1 MKNDPEELINLAANE
16 KHLPLV
22 RKLRARTIRELEKTD
37 CKFAGKMP
45 PVLNP

>member
-1 MKNDPEELINLAANE
+1 MKNDPEELINLAVDKKN
-16 KHLPLV
+16 LPLV